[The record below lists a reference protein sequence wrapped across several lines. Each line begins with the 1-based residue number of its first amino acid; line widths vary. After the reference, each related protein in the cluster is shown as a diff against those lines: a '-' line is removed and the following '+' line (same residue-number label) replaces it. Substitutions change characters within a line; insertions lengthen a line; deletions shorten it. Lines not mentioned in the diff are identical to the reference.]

1 VHQKFVARQPIFDRE
16 ENVYGYELLFRSGL
30 ENCFTCNN
38 PDLATTSVIVD
49 SFLLFGI
56 ETLTSGRYAFLNFTD
71 DLILK
76 KYATLLPNQ
85 QVVIEILESVNPN
98 TEIVNACKFLK
109 SQGYRLALDDF
120 EYQPDLRPLIVI
132 ADLIKVDIQ
141 KTPLAQWGDIH
152 KNLPVNGAPLLAEKV
167 ETREQFREARELGFQ
182 YFQGFFFGQPETF
195 ATKEIQGCKLNYLQM
210 VKEINEEQ
218 PDFKKIEDLVQREPM
233 LCYKLFRFL
242 NSPIFAFSR
251 EIKSIH
257 HALILLGINE
267 VRKWI
272 SVVALSAM
280 GANKPS
286 ALMTALI
293 IRAKFCEKLSPLVK
307 KDAQSLEFFLMGLL
321 SMIETI
327 LDSPRSQI
335 LNQVAASPDVKAA
348 LLEGSGPLK
357 PVLDL
362 VVATEK
368 GAWQEISHL
377 SAQLDISEEALME
390 SYMGAIKWG
399 NEILQIDKN

>member
-1 VHQKFVARQPIFDRE
+1 VNQKFVARQPIFDKE

-38 PDLATTSVIVD
+38 PDQATTSVIVD

-76 KYATLLPNQ
+76 RYATLLPNQ

-98 TEIVNACKFLK
+98 TELINACKFLK

-120 EYQPDLRPLIVI
+120 EYHPDLVPLIKI

-141 KTPLAQWGDIH
+141 KTPLAQWKDIR
-152 KNLPVNGAPLLAEKV
+152 KNLPINGAPLLAEKV
-167 ETREQFREARELGFQ
+167 ETREQFREARELGFR

-195 ATKEIQGCKLNYLQM
+195 STREIQGCKLNYLQL

-218 PDFKKIEDLVQREPM
+218 PNFKKIEDLVQREPM

-251 EIKSIH
+251 EIKSIQ
-257 HALILLGINE
+257 HALVLLGINE

-272 SVVALSAM
+272 SVVALAAM
-280 GANKPS
+280 GADKPS

-293 IRAKFCEKLSPLVK
+293 IRAKFCEKLAPLVH
-307 KDAQSLEFFLMGLL
+307 KDGQSLEYFLMGLL

-327 LDSPRSQI
+327 LDSPRAQI

-348 LLEGSGPLK
+348 LLEGNGPLK

-368 GAWQEISHL
+368 GAWQEISHF
-377 SAQLDISEEALME
+377 SAQLDISEETLME

-399 NEILQIDKN
+399 NEVLQFEKN